1 MNRWR
6 KDEGFGG
13 IDLLEVA
20 CIVGARAWEVAE
32 GGDCG
37 NIHDGGAGQGDGVA
51 VVEGRH
57 FFLGGFMLRLP
68 RCGGG
73 LVARFS
79 GEGGRR

>member
-37 NIHDGGAGQGDGVA
+37 NIHDGGAGQGDGVV

-57 FFLGGFMLRLP
+57 IFYFGVL
-68 RCGGG
+68 C
-73 LVARFS
+73 
-79 GEGGRR
+79 